1 MDQNEQL
8 DDNMD
13 DLVEVE
19 VLEEGE
25 EIPFDDGEADNGD
38 AMMVIEEGDE
48 AAEEAEGEAIDDCY
62 FTFEKHT
69 DSVCCVAVHP
79 FDICLIATGG
89 CDDIAYLWHFPSPNS
104 NSSEEVWFHQFSG
117 HTDTVTSVGFNFNGK
132 LLLTGSYDGTVMIW
146 DIGSKERLQLLEG
159 PEDIEWATW
168 HTKGNAVLAG
178 SKDGTVWLWLSHN
191 GQCLQVFAGD
201 SFMFESVFFFFAIFF
216 TSVAFVFIFVSLSY
230 FI

>member
-1 MDQNEQL
+1 MDQNRQPAE
-8 DDNMD
+8 DNMD

-25 EIPFDDGEADNGD
+25 EIPFDDAEADTGD
-38 AMMVIEEGDE
+38 DMMVIEEGDE
-48 AAEEAEGEAIDDCY
+48 GAEEEEESEEIDDAY

-69 DSVCCVAVHP
+69 DSVCSVAIHP
-79 FDICLIATGG
+79 FDTCLIATGG
-89 CDDIAYLWHFPSPNS
+89 CDDVAYLWHFPSSPNS
-104 NSSEEVWFHQFSG
+104 NSADEIWFHQFSG
-117 HTDTVTSVGFNFNGK
+117 HSDTVTSVGFNFNGK

-146 DIGSKERLQLLEG
+146 DISSKDRLQVLEG

-191 GQCLQVFAGD
+191 GQCLQVFAG
-201 SFMFESVFFFFAIFF
+201 SFPLFFSI
-216 TSVAFVFIFVSLSY
+216 SLSLNL
-230 FI
+230 FRSFSASC